1 MPLASPA
8 HDGDPRLVYGALAA
22 SVTAIA
28 VVSVF
33 GMLPPAM
40 NPPPEGRVPDG
51 KPPR

>member
-1 MPLASPA
+1 LLPLASPD

-33 GMLPPAM
+33 GMPPVV

-51 KPPR
+51 KPTT